1 MSSQTE
7 LEQRLAIVVGVGVGV
22 SLPSGDSLPLGTAS
36 APAELALSQ
45 LQQQIFITAPSNW
58 IAQIAGTF
66 KDEPAFDEILAYGRE
81 FRQTEPPST
90 EDLQSS

>member
-7 LEQRLAIVVGVGVGV
+7 LEQRLAIVEV
-22 SLPSGDSLPLGTAS
+22 
-36 APAELALSQ
+36 ALSQ
-45 LQQQIFITAPSNW
+45 LQQQISTTPSNW

-90 EDLQSS
+90 DDLQSS

>member
-7 LEQRLAIVVGVGVGV
+7 LEQRLAIVEV
-22 SLPSGDSLPLGTAS
+22 
-36 APAELALSQ
+36 ALSQ
-45 LQQQIFITAPSNW
+45 LQQQISTTSPNW
-58 IAQIAGTF
+58 IAQISGTF

-90 EDLQSS
+90 DDLQSS

>member
-7 LEQRLAIVVGVGVGV
+7 LEQRLAIVEV
-22 SLPSGDSLPLGTAS
+22 
-36 APAELALSQ
+36 ALSQ
-45 LQQQIFITAPSNW
+45 LQQQISTTPPNW
-58 IAQIAGTF
+58 IAQISGTF

-90 EDLQSS
+90 DDLQSS

>member
-7 LEQRLAIVVGVGVGV
+7 LEQRLAIVEV
-22 SLPSGDSLPLGTAS
+22 
-36 APAELALSQ
+36 ALSQ
-45 LQQQIFITAPSNW
+45 LQQQISTTHPNW